1 MGAVA
6 WGALLSA
13 IALAI
18 LAVRLERWRRTLPV
32 SLDPTQHGT
41 GGADAPSIDLR
52 SIDLRSIGMD
62 VHGTDPT
69 RIDPTRIDPTRI
81 DLAGIERAERAEALA
96 FDGIVGHLLLSDP
109 TFADSADR
117 LARQDEP
124 GPAA

>member
-18 LAVRLERWRRTLPV
+18 LAVRLERWRRTLPADLGPALRDRGD
-32 SLDPTQHGT
+32 LD
-41 GGADAPSIDLR
+41 GASAVVCSAERADRLGDL
-52 SIDLRSIGMD
+52 L
-62 VHGTDPT
+62 
-69 RIDPTRIDPTRI
+69 RI

-96 FDGIVGHLLLSDP
+96 FDGIIGHLLLSDP

>member
-18 LAVRLERWRRTLPV
+18 LAVRLERWRRTLPA
-32 SLDPTQHGT
+32 SPDLARRRRGI
-41 GGADAPSIDLR
+41 ADTTVIDLR
-52 SIDLRSIGMD
+52 VERAGP
-62 VHGTDPT
+62 HGADPAATDPAH
-69 RIDPTRIDPTRI
+69 I
-81 DLAGIERAERAEALA
+81 DLAGIERAARAEALA

>member
-18 LAVRLERWRRTLPV
+18 AAVRLERWRRTLPV

-41 GGADAPSIDLR
+41 GGADATSIELGSIDVHG
-52 SIDLRSIGMD
+52 IDLHGID

-69 RIDPTRIDPTRI
+69 LI
-81 DLAGIERAERAEALA
+81 DLAGIERAQRAEALA